1 MENGKLHG
9 ESLKT
14 PQIQN
19 LEKITPAEAREYV
32 EFVALVRHNQR
43 RYFATRRPEVLELCR
58 RLERELDELNERLLD
73 KQLSLF

>member
-1 MENGKLHG
+1 MENDKLYAEG
-9 ESLKT
+9 LNA
-14 PQIQN
+14 PQIKN
-19 LEKITPAEAREYV
+19 LEEITPAEFRQYV

-58 RLERELDELNERLLD
+58 RLERQLDELNARLRD